1 MFWNQSSYLCDMN
14 PFASTK
20 NLAIDLGN
28 NNTLLCDQSSLLLSQ
43 PSLMVVN
50 ELNNRIE
57 AVGDQA
63 YDMLEKTH
71 SNLKPIKP
79 LKGGVISDGESA
91 KRMLKELVG
100 KVRKPSLFPSGFK
113 YLLSGVPYDT
123 TPVEKR
129 ALRDALDQFSS
140 RYTHL
145 VHEPLAAALGLG
157 LNIQEPEGK
166 MVVDIGGG
174 ITEVVVI
181 SLSGIAAFQ
190 SIRVAGDALD
200 EEIQDYFRREYNLSI
215 GLKSAEKIKKEIG
228 CIYGPMADRKTVAV
242 VKGKDLMEGI
252 PASRTINQ
260 SELTRV
266 LEKPFRQIEECI
278 HQSLEIC
285 PPELAA
291 DIYQS
296 GIHVTGGNALLK
308 GIKERFAQTF
318 QMPVHIDPLPLLA
331 VSKGIGQVLTAPQKF
346 KAVLL

>member
-1 MFWNQSSYLCDMN
+1 MNMFTPSR
-14 PFASTK
+14 

-28 NNTLLCDQSSLLLSQ
+28 NNTLLTDQSSVLLAQ
-43 PSLMVVN
+43 PSFLVVN
-50 ELNNRIE
+50 ELNNKIE

-63 YDMLEKTH
+63 YEMLEKTH

-79 LKGGVISDGESA
+79 LRGGVISDGESA
-91 KRMLKELVG
+91 KKMLRALVA
-100 KVRKPSLFPSGFK
+100 KVQKPSLFPTGFN

-129 ALRDALDQFSS
+129 ALRDALDQFTS
-140 RYTHL
+140 RNTHL
-145 VHEPLAAALGLG
+145 VHEPLAAALGMG
-157 LNIQEPEGK
+157 MNIQEPEGK

-190 SIRVAGDALD
+190 SIRMAGDTMD

-215 GLKSAEKIKKEIG
+215 GLKTAEKIKKEIG
-228 CIYGPMADRKTVAV
+228 CVHEAVADGTVKTL

-252 PASRTINQ
+252 PASKMISQ
-260 SELTRV
+260 PELTRV

-278 HQSLEIC
+278 HQSLELC
-285 PPELAA
+285 PPELAG
-291 DIYQS
+291 DIYKS
-296 GIHVTGGNALLK
+296 GIQVTGGNAMLK
-308 GIKERFAQTF
+308 GMAERLTKTF
-318 QMPVHIDPLPLLA
+318 QIPVHIDPQPLLS
-331 VSKGIGQVLTAPQKF
+331 VTKGISRILSTPNKY